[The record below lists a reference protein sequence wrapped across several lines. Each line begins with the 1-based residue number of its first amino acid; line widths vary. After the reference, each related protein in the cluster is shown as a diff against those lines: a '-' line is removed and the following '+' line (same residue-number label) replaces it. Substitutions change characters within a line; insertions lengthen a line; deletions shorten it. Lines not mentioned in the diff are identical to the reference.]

1 MKQQAISL
9 ESKTDFED
17 VQKYRVK
24 KVEQETHNRKYNK
37 GN

>member
-17 VQKYRVK
+17 VQKYSK